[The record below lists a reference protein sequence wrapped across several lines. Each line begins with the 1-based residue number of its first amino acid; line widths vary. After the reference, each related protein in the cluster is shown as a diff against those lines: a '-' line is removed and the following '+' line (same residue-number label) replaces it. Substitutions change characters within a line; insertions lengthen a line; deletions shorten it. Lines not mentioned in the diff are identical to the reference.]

1 MKRKLISTTKIWDY
15 GFGIEVKTGNHGWPE
30 RVKNKN
36 AEVYNLYS
44 QGGHLIKELLKED
57 DDSHIAYRTDES
69 RQLSYLVHIDSLQT
83 TVIWKHKATLLN
95 GLPDVIG
102 KRYREEKRKW
112 VLLLRAA
119 KEMNVA
125 IAAGEVVGRIL
136 RETGVTNRE
145 GFVINVRKLHRAVPL
160 LSMDKKTSNVQ
171 EIMFRIYVNFMAKND
186 PNNAELSFDNTENW
200 YKKNGWRVPFVSNT
214 ENKTLN
220 EMIFGHI
227 LPGTKTLQ
235 QLMDEMDAKLVRDKK
250 DLCDKL
256 SSGSQDVTVINQK
269 ITPVKHMDD
278 GGETIDFRKHTKEDI
293 ARITKEDF

>member
-15 GFGIEVKTGNHGWPE
+15 GFGVEVSTGNDGWPYE
-30 RVKNKN
+30 AKSKND
-36 AEVYNLYS
+36 EVYSAYNQRGELEEGLVRD
-44 QGGHLIKELLKED
+44 GGSFILDYNRRK
-57 DDSHIAYRTDES
+57 S

-83 TVIWKHKATLLN
+83 TVIWKHKATLLK
-95 GLPDVIG
+95 GLPEVIG

-119 KEMNVA
+119 KETNVA
-125 IAAGEVVGRIL
+125 IAAGEVVNRIL
-136 RETGVTNRE
+136 HETGVINRE
-145 GFVINVRKLHRAVPL
+145 GFVVNVRKLHRAVPL
-160 LSMDKKTSNVQ
+160 LSMDEKTSNVQ
-171 EIMFRIYVNFMAKND
+171 EIMFRIYVHFMAKND
-186 PNNAELSFDNTENW
+186 PGNAELSFDNTENW

-220 EMIFGHI
+220 EMIFGRLI
-227 LPGTKTLQ
+227 PGTKTLQ

-269 ITPVKHMDD
+269 ITPVKHMED
-278 GGETIDFRKHTKEDI
+278 GE
-293 ARITKEDF
+293 ITKEDF